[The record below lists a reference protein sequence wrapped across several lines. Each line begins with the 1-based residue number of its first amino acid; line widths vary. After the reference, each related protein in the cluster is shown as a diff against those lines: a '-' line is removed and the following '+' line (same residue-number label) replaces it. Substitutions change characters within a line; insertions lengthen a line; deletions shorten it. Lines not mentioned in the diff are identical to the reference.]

1 VPDPAT
7 RIIKNMPNLLR
18 FASLA
23 ACLTAAAPAFAT
35 STTFA
40 QYVQTN
46 GASQDI
52 SIVTSTLNNT
62 TTTTFSTNDQVYLS
76 FSGVGALPF
85 SGPELATLKITASTT
100 QLGNCG
106 SACGTG
112 DNFNEQG
119 YSGSFSFIDNAADP
133 GANLLSGTFAIN
145 GSAATSGAQF
155 SSNVGAGS
163 ASFKAS
169 ATAEDLQQLV
179 FTSDFIAFP
188 NSTNES
194 ASFSLSS
201 LIPDFATGT
210 VTPADQAYIANGTLN
225 AAATGTFSSN
235 PAPVSNI
242 PEPASMALLGGGMVV
257 LGLVRRHRA
266 R

>member
-1 VPDPAT
+1 MH
-7 RIIKNMPNLLR
+7 NHLR
-18 FASLA
+18 AAIGFA
-23 ACLTAAAPAFAT
+23 ACLTYVVPAFAT

-40 QYVQTN
+40 QYVQKN

-76 FSGVGALPF
+76 FSGVGSLPF
-85 SGPELATLKITASTT
+85 SGPELATLKITASST
-100 QLGNCG
+100 QVGNCG
-106 SACGTG
+106 AACGTG

-119 YSGSFSFIDNAADP
+119 FAGSFSFTDNAADP

-145 GSAATSGAQF
+145 DNAATSGAQF
-155 SSNVGAGS
+155 SSNVGSGD

-169 ATAEDLQQLV
+169 ANDADLGQLI

-201 LIPDFATGT
+201 LIPNFATGT
-210 VTPADQAYIANGTLN
+210 VSGSGTAYVANGTLN
-225 AAATGTFSSN
+225 AAASGTFSSN
-235 PAPVSNI
+235 PAPVSDV
-242 PEPASMALLGGGMVV
+242 PEPASMALLGGGMVAV
-257 LGLVRRHRA
+257 GLTRKRRGN
-266 R
+266 